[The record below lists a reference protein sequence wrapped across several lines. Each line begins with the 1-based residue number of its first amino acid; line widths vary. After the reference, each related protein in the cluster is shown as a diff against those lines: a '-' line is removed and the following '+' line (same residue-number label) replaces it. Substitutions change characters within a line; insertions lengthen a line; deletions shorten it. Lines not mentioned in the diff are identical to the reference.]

1 MRIRRGT
8 PVSRALAL
16 LVAFSPLLLAVGLFV
31 GWATG
36 KWIDGGAELAK
47 VEQRR
52 HEAEAKTTQARLYA
66 PLGEAWA
73 SYAETAVSGLSLEE
87 TADDAEQAVRARVQ
101 RLFTEAKGALTAVER
116 LPDVQTARPG
126 LQQMQFE
133 FSGVAPEQATP
144 ALLSALETETPYLF
158 VEFLDLER
166 DPQAARRLRVRAR
179 LSLYRLSEGEGGA

>member
-1 MRIRRGT
+1 MMIRRGT

-16 LVAFSPLLLAVGLFV
+16 LVAFSPLLLAAGLFV

-36 KWIDGGAELAK
+36 KWIEGGQELAK

-87 TADDAEQAVRARVQ
+87 SAAEAEKAVRERVR
-101 RLFTEAKGALTAVER
+101 RLFAEAKGVLTAVER
-116 LPDVQTARPG
+116 LPDRETARPG

-133 FSGVAPEQATP
+133 FSGLAPEQATP

-166 DPQAARRLRVRAR
+166 DPDAAPRLRLRAR
-179 LSLYRLSEGEGGA
+179 LSLYRLATGEGGA